1 MLSQED
7 INIIKATVP
16 AVGEYG
22 WTVTNAFYQNL
33 LHDAPQLNNVFNQA
47 NQATGHQARAL
58 ANAVYAYAQ
67 NIEHPEVLASALE
80 NINHKHVSLFVQP
93 EQYDIVGKY
102 LLDAFG
108 QILGDAFT
116 PNVRNAWAAAY
127 GQLAKMMIATEKTLY
142 QRADD
147 WTDWKDFVIKDKTP
161 ESSEIT
167 SFTFACGDR
176 LPTYLPGQYISIRVF
191 VPSFGFSQPRQYSL
205 SDAYYPDHYRI
216 SVKKETGNE
225 AKCPVHPG
233 MVSNTL
239 HNMEVGTK
247 VQLSRP
253 YGTFHLE
260 SQDEATQDKSS
271 PLVLI
276 SAGVGLT
283 PLMAILNNSVASG
296 VETPISWIHGFRK
309 KEAEAFTQHINK
321 TARVQSN
328 IKVLRFCSQ
337 PQARDRPGIDFDGV
351 GRVDLDSDVCD
362 DNVHL
367 FLGDDSTKYFV
378 CGPPSFMSS
387 IQKQLEAR
395 GIPPARISMERFG
408 TGGIQAAN

>member
-1 MLSQED
+1 MLSQD
-7 INIIKATVP
+7 QINIIKATVP
-16 AVGEYG
+16 VVGEHG

-33 LHDAPQLNNVFNQA
+33 LNDAPQLNNLFNHA
-47 NQATGHQARAL
+47 NQVNGHQARAL

-80 NINHKHVSLFVQP
+80 NISHKHVSLFVQA

-116 PNVRNAWAAAY
+116 TDARNAWAAAY
-127 GQLAKMMIATEKTLY
+127 GELAKIMIATEKTLY
-142 QRADD
+142 QRTED

-161 ESSEIT
+161 ESAEIT
-167 SFTFACGDR
+167 SFTLACGDQ

-191 VPSFGFSQPRQYSL
+191 VPSFGYSQPRQYSL

-216 SVKKETGNE
+216 SVKKETGIATN
-225 AKCPVHPG
+225 CPIHPG

-239 HNMEVGTK
+239 HSLDVGTK

-253 YGTFHLE
+253 YGTFHLK
-260 SQDEATQDKSS
+260 SQDEAKQDNSS

-283 PLMAILNNSVASG
+283 PLLSMLNTSVGGGA
-296 VETPISWIHGFRK
+296 ERPISWIHGFRN
-309 KEAEAFTQHINK
+309 KEAEAFSQHINR
-321 TARVQSN
+321 TARAHSN

-337 PQARDRPGIDFDGV
+337 PQAKDRPGIDFDGV
-351 GRVDLDSDVCD
+351 GRVDLDSDICD
-362 DNVHL
+362 DEEHL

-378 CGPPSFMSS
+378 CGPVSFMSS
-387 IQKQLEAR
+387 IRKQLEAR
-395 GIPPARISMERFG
+395 GVPSERISMERFG
-408 TGGIQAAN
+408 TGGI